1 VAQKKNAY
9 ERRALIFLPMTI
21 PSYWKQASRELA
33 QRDRVLRR
41 LIKIHSGMA
50 MRSRGDAFMTLAR
63 SIVGQQ
69 ISLKAADSVW
79 QKLLSTVPAI
89 SAQHIAKADSTAL
102 RNCGLSSNKVLY
114 LQDLAQSFV
123 SGLLN
128 VAQWKHLDDDELIAE
143 LIQVKGIGRWT
154 AEMFLIFYM
163 MRPDVLPLDDLGLQ
177 RAMSMHYNHNRPL
190 SKLKM
195 HAIAKEWT
203 PWRSVATWYLWR
215 SLDPIPVEY

>member
-1 VAQKKNAY
+1 
-9 ERRALIFLPMTI
+9 MTI
-21 PSYWKQASRELA
+21 PAYWKQASRELA
-33 QRDRVLRR
+33 QRDGVLRR
-41 LIKIHSGMA
+41 LIKNHSGLA

-79 QKLLSTVPAI
+79 QKILATVPAI
-89 SAQHIAKADSTAL
+89 SAQHIAKADSAEL
-102 RNCGLSSNKVLY
+102 RNCGLSGKKVLY

-123 SGLLN
+123 SGSLD
-128 VAQWKHLDDDELIAE
+128 VAEWKHLDDDELIAK

-177 RAMSMHYNHNRPL
+177 RAMSMHYNNNRPL
-190 SKLKM
+190 SKPRM
-195 HAIAKEWT
+195 RDIAKEWT

>member
-1 VAQKKNAY
+1 MNV
-9 ERRALIFLPMTI
+9 

-33 QRDRVLRR
+33 QRDRVLKR
-41 LIKIHSGMA
+41 LIKIHSGLA

-89 SAQHIAKADSTAL
+89 SARHIAAANSAAL
-102 RNCGLSSNKVLY
+102 RTCGLSGNKVLY
-114 LQDLAQSFV
+114 LQDLAHSFV
-123 SGLLN
+123 NGTLD
-128 VAQWKHLDDDELIAE
+128 VTKWTRLDDDELIAE
-143 LIQVKGIGRWT
+143 LTQVKGIGRWT

-177 RAMSMHYNHNRPL
+177 RAMNLHYNNNRPL
-190 SKLKM
+190 SKPRM
-195 HAIAKEWT
+195 RAIAKAWT

>member
-1 VAQKKNAY
+1 MAQKKNAA
-9 ERRALIFLPMTI
+9 ERRALIFLPMTV

-33 QRDRVLRR
+33 QRDSVLKR
-41 LIKIHSGMA
+41 LIKIHSGLA

-79 QKLLSTVPAI
+79 QKLLSAVPAI
-89 SAQHIAKADSTAL
+89 SARHIADANSAAL
-102 RNCGLSSNKVLY
+102 RNCGLSRNKVLY

-123 SGLLN
+123 NGTLD
-128 VAQWKHLDDDELIAE
+128 VTKWARLDDDELIAE
-143 LIQVKGIGRWT
+143 LTQVKGIGRWT

-177 RAMSMHYNHNRPL
+177 RAMNMHYNNNRRL
-190 SKLKM
+190 SKPRM
-195 HAIAKEWT
+195 RAIAKVWT